1 MNTSTAVSEDLFF
14 DRLEELLAERYPGL
28 SLTVPTS
35 AEHYQGPTPDL
46 VVSNAR
52 TGAALGMELRVG
64 YQARHIPLA
73 LLPQVCEVRKRFRS
87 RLPQP
92 GDVVVITTGTIP
104 WQVRELFD
112 KDGIE
117 YHQVASPDEAVERLN
132 DRLEQLQVT
141 TSEQG
146 ER

>member
-1 MNTSTAVSEDLFF
+1 MNTSTTDSEDLFF
-14 DRLEELLAERYPGL
+14 DRLEQLLAERHPQL
-28 SLTVPTS
+28 LLTVPAS
-35 AEHYQGPTPDL
+35 ADRYQGPTPDL
-46 VVSNAR
+46 VVSNTR

-64 YQARHIPLA
+64 YQARCIPLT

-104 WQVRELFD
+104 WQVREIFD

-117 YHQVASPDEAVERLN
+117 YLQVASPEEAVERLS
-132 DRLEQLQVT
+132 DRLEQL
-141 TSEQG
+141 
-146 ER
+146 